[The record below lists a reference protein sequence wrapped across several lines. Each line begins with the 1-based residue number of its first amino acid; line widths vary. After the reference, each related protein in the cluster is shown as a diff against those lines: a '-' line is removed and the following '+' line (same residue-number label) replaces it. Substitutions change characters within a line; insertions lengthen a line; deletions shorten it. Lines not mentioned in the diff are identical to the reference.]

1 MVAPGQFVLSLLTKL
16 EIDGLP
22 YAYLRNYQDLPA
34 SVGNDVDLLVA
45 PGRRRDALGLIRAA
59 ATGCGWRVLKVV
71 EFSPLS
77 VFLVRNDG
85 VEWLHIDLF
94 DRLEWHWVEYADASV
109 VLARRRHNGM
119 LFHPAPGD
127 EVYLNVCTRLVYS
140 ACVRDKHRQQADN
153 LVAREGVAAVH
164 EAFALHLP
172 ANPGRTLAQAVAGGD
187 WQAVKA
193 GAGALRRQVILHHG
207 LLRPRRGLAG
217 LGRFFRRSMA
227 RLLRPPGPFLVF
239 VGADGVGKTT
249 VIDGIVPLL
258 HGITGRTDPLCFD
271 WEPCQ
276 KDIRDVGTP
285 SPAMSGPPHMPP
297 RGPAAS
303 LVYLTCHWLGIWWGW
318 IRFILPA
325 RARNRAVIGECY
337 AFDLV
342 FDPARFGL
350 RVPGCI
356 LRLAALTV
364 PQPDLVVALQAS
376 PNAIHARKPELPQSQ
391 VDRYQE
397 RVCRMAAGNPR
408 FRVIEADGTP
418 AVVIARVSQAILNAR
433 PNGNCG

>member
-1 MVAPGQFVLSLLTKL
+1 MLPPGRLILCALSAF
-16 EIDGLP
+16 ERHGLF
-22 YAYLRNYQDLPA
+22 YLYLRHYDALPA
-34 SVGNDVDLLVA
+34 SVGNDVDLLIA

-153 LVAREGVAAVH
+153 LVAREGAAAVH

-172 ANPGRTLAQAVAGGD
+172 ANPGRSLAQAVTGGD
-187 WQAVKA
+187 WQAVEA
-193 GAGALRRQVILHHG
+193 GARALRRQVVLHHG

-217 LGRFFRRSMA
+217 LGRFLRRSMA

-249 VIDGIVPLL
+249 VIDGIAPLL
-258 HGITGRTDPLCFD
+258 HGITGRTDPLCFG
-271 WEPCQ
+271 WKPCR
-276 KDIRDVGTP
+276 KGIRDIGTP
-285 SPAMSGPPHMPP
+285 SPAMSGPSHMPP

-303 LVYLTCHWLGIWWGW
+303 LVDLTCHWLGIWWGW

-337 AFDLV
+337 AYDLV
-342 FDPARFGL
+342 LDPARFGL

-356 LRLAALTV
+356 LRLAARTV
-364 PQPDLVVALQAS
+364 PQPDLVVAMRAS
-376 PNAIHARKPELPQSQ
+376 SDAILARNPEWSQSEI
-391 VDRYQE
+391 DRYQE
-397 RVCRMAAGNPR
+397 RVRRMAAGNPR

-418 AVVIARVSQAILNAR
+418 AVVIGCVSQAILDAEADR
-433 PNGNCG
+433 HPC